1 MSFHYLSN
9 TPLKEALEEY
19 INILTDNGLNHK
31 TETIPVIKS
40 SGRITAQAVY
50 ATFCSPHYNA
60 SAMDGI
66 AVIASDTYGASETT
80 PAILT
85 KEKYKYVDTGDPLP
99 DNYDAVVMIEDVINI
114 DTEQNGSIKLYEAV
128 SPWSHIR
135 QIGEDICAGEMILTS
150 YTKISPSAVGALI
163 AGGINEI
170 VVIKKP
176 IVGFIPTGDEIV
188 STNNAPKTGEIPEF
202 NSAIFSA
209 MLSDYGAE
217 PKVYDIVP
225 DDKAKIKSALKTAIK
240 ECDIVLLGAGSS
252 AGREDYSAL
261 VISEVGEVVCHG
273 IAIKPGKPTILGFC
287 KNKPIIGLP
296 GYPVSG
302 IIVLDQILRPII
314 DLINKTGT
322 RHKKIVKAKLTKT
335 IVSSLKYKEFVR
347 VRMGYVQDNLI
358 ATPLAGGSGIV
369 TSFMRADGIVEVPQ
383 GVEGYV
389 SGETVDVRLLRPIE
403 ELQQS
408 LVVIGSHD
416 PLLDELA
423 DILQMQ
429 HRDILM
435 RSAHVGS
442 MGGLLAIRNGQAHV
456 AGIHLLDEK
465 TGLYNESFVKKM
477 LPENTA
483 HIIKCVKRQQGL
495 IVKKG
500 NPKNITGISDL
511 IKNKVRFVN
520 RQKGS
525 GTRILMDYLCKKENI
540 DTTKIYGY
548 DREEF
553 THTSVAALIA
563 SDSSDVGL
571 GIYSAAKLYDLDF
584 LHICDEEYDLLIA
597 NHAQELPM
605 VQKLLEAI
613 QSEEFENR
621 LKKLGGYNR
630 A

>member
-9 TPLKEALEEY
+9 TPLEKALDEY
-19 INILTDNGLNHK
+19 INILINNGMKYK
-31 TETIPVIKS
+31 TEIIPVIKS
-40 SGRITAQAVY
+40 SGRITATAVY

-66 AVIASDTYGASETT
+66 AVLASDTFGASETT
-80 PAILT
+80 PITLT
-85 KEKYKYVDTGDPLP
+85 KQQYQHVDTGDPLP
-99 DNYDAVVMIEDVINI
+99 DGYDAVIMIEDVINI
-114 DTEQNGSIKLYEAV
+114 DTGENGDIKLYEAI

-150 YTKISPSAVGALI
+150 FMKISPSAVGALI
-163 AGGINEI
+163 AGGVSE
-170 VVIKKP
+170 VTVIKQP

-188 STNNAPKTGEIPEF
+188 PSKTIPKTGEIPEF

-209 MLSDYGAE
+209 MLSNYGAV

-225 DDKAKIKSALKTAIK
+225 DNKEKIKNALKSAFK

-252 AGREDYSAL
+252 AGREDYS
-261 VISEVGEVVCHG
+261 VSIIGEVGEVVCHG
-273 IAIKPGKPTILGFC
+273 IAIKPGKPTILGHY
-287 KNKPIIGLP
+287 KGKPVIGLP

-302 IIVLDQILRPII
+302 IIVLDQILRPIL
-314 DLINKTGT
+314 DLFNKTGV
-322 RHKKIVKAKLTKT
+322 RKKKYTEATLSKS

-347 VRMGYVQDNLI
+347 VRMGYVQDKLI
-358 ATPLAGGSGIV
+358 AAPLGGGSGVV
-369 TSFMRADGIVEVPQ
+369 TSFMRADGIIEVPQ
-383 GVEGYV
+383 GVEGYS
-389 SGETVDVRLLRPIE
+389 SGEIINVRLLRPLE

-423 DILQMQ
+423 DILRIK
-429 HRDILM
+429 HGDILM

-442 MGGLLAIRNGQAHV
+442 MGGLLAIRNGQAHI

-465 TGLYNESFVKKM
+465 TGLYNESFIKKM
-477 LPENTA
+477 IPDGNIHL
-483 HIIKCVKRQQGL
+483 IKCVKRQQGL

-500 NPKNITGISDL
+500 NPNNITGIADL
-511 IKNKVRFVN
+511 NKDNIRYVN

-525 GTRILMDYLCKKENI
+525 GTRILIDYLCKKEGI
-540 DTTKIYGY
+540 DTSGIYGY

-563 SDSSDVGL
+563 SDSADVGL
-571 GIYSAAKLYDLDF
+571 GIYSAAKLYNLDF

-597 NHAQELPM
+597 GHAYNLPM
-605 VQKLLEAI
+605 VQKLLTELN
-613 QSEEFENR
+613 SDEFTKR
-621 LKKLGGYNR
+621 LNNLGGYCR
-630 A
+630 D